1 MNEHDG
7 YLFLP
12 SKYEPPVGHSGLDIF
27 LTPHAG
33 ERAFDTAA
41 IEVLV
46 EEYGLARSLL
56 INYAANVSDV
66 MQLAPG
72 ELVLHA
78 HGGDSFMV
86 LTFGGQLTV
95 QTTAVYRTCRVRSTA
110 PIFYMGEEGHALTG
124 LMAAQMSVLMARTEA
139 RLRLEEAELTG
150 RLSAVDPLRLMAT
163 ALHEIQAYVSAMPA
177 EIRHEQYHG
186 EALALMRVMRILQEA
201 GDWPAHVSSLEEL
214 VENGAANAAGLEG
227 HHD

>member
-7 YLFLP
+7 YIFWP
-12 SKYEPPVGHSGLDIF
+12 SKYAPPVGHTGLDIF
-27 LTPHAG
+27 LTPHRG

-56 INYAANVSDV
+56 INYAANVFDTMHV
-66 MQLAPG
+66 APG

-86 LTFGGQLTV
+86 LTFGGQLTI
-95 QTTAVYRTCRVRSTA
+95 QTTEAYRTCSVRSTA

-163 ALHEIQAYVSAMPA
+163 ALHEIQEYVNALPG

-186 EALALMRVMRILQEA
+186 EALALTRVMRILQEA
-201 GDWPAHVSSLEEL
+201 GDWPAHVPSLEEL
-214 VENGAANAAGLEG
+214 VENGAGTSTGLETP
-227 HHD
+227 

>member
-7 YLFLP
+7 YIFLP
-12 SKYEPPVGHSGLDIF
+12 SKYEPPVGHTGLDIY
-27 LTPHAG
+27 LTPHRA

-46 EEYGLARSLL
+46 EEYGLARSML
-56 INYAANVSDV
+56 INYTTNVSDTMHV
-66 MQLAPG
+66 APG

-86 LTFGGQLTV
+86 LTFGGQLTI
-95 QTTAVYRTCRVRSTA
+95 QTTEAYRTCRVRSTA
-110 PIFYMGEEGHALTG
+110 PVFYMGEEGHALTG
-124 LMAAQMSVLMARTEA
+124 LMAAQMSVLMARTKA
-139 RLRLEEAELTG
+139 RLRLDEAELTG

-163 ALHEIQAYVSAMPA
+163 ALQEIQEYGKALPG

-186 EALALMRVMRILQEA
+186 EALALTRVMRILQEA
-201 GDWPAHVSSLEEL
+201 GDWPAHVPSLEEL
-214 VENGAANAAGLEG
+214 VENGAGTSTGLETP
-227 HHD
+227 